1 MEDLD
6 IYKCYMH
13 SPFLSKKHA
22 SYFHVYEEL
31 LNRFRGA
38 EIIFVEIGVLNGG
51 SLFMWRKYLGSQARV
66 IGIDLNPE
74 AKRWEA
80 DGFEIHIGNQAEPQF
95 WREFFSV
102 IGDVDVIV
110 DDGGHTNAQQ
120 IITAYETI
128 PHIKEGGLLIVEDT
142 HTSYFS
148 SFGNPSKYSFI
159 NYTKALIDGIN
170 SRFPQVDAWNNP
182 LNKCVA
188 SITFFESIVCMKINR
203 SQCIMNFKTSNAG
216 KSSEAL
222 DYRDHNTHVDRIRNV
237 RRLVGRPFR
246 LVTRIPQVRQMTDTL
261 FDAIISISSRVASLK
276 LKKYFS

>member
-13 SPFLSKKHA
+13 SPFLSKKHS

-31 LNRFRGA
+31 LHRFRGR
-38 EIIFVEIGVLNGG
+38 EIVFVEIGVLNGG
-51 SLFMWRKYLGSQARV
+51 SLFMWREYLGSQARI

-102 IGDVDVIV
+102 IGDVDVV
-110 DDGGHTNAQQ
+110 LDDGGHTNAQQ
-120 IITAYETI
+120 VITAYEVI
-128 PHIKEGGLLIVEDT
+128 PHIKDGGLLIVEDT

-159 NYTKALIDGIN
+159 NYTKSLIDSIN
-170 SRFPQVDAWNNP
+170 SRFPKVDVSDNP

-188 SITFFESIVCMKINR
+188 SIAFFESIVCMKVNR
-203 SQCIMNFKTSNAG
+203 SQCVMNSKTSNGG
-216 KSSEAL
+216 KSLDAL
-222 DYRDHNTHVDRIRNV
+222 DYREHDTHVDRIRNV

-246 LVTRIPQVRQMTDTL
+246 LLARIPRIRQMTDAS
-261 FDAIISISSRVASLK
+261 FDAIISISSRIASLK